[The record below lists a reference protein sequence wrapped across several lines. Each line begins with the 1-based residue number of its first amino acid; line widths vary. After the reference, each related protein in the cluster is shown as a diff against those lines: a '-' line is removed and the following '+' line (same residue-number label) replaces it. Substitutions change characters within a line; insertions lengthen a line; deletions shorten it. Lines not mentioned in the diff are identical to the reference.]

1 MAGRTTLTN
10 SSLNSSID
18 ALLKASSP
26 PPHLCAM
33 PLIQTPPFWKVCTSL
48 EVASFFGY
56 ISAVRTTNSPLYS
69 SSKMHHL
76 PSVPC
81 VMYTP
86 PILACSVSL
95 NLKAATFPYCTMCD
109 TKSSQDS
116 SMMHPWKLQRFL
128 PTFVPC
134 VQQTPPFCT

>member
-1 MAGRTTLTN
+1 MSLTN

-18 ALLKASSP
+18 APLKALSP

-33 PLIQTPPFWKVCTSL
+33 PPSYLNSSFLEKFVYPLKLHLFLVTLARRAYNKLPPLQLLKD
-48 EVASFFGY
+48 ASFTLR
-56 ISAVRTTNSPLYS
+56 A
-69 SSKMHHL
+69 
-76 PSVPC
+76 C

-95 NLKAATFPYCTMCD
+95 KAATIPYCSMCD

-116 SMMHPWKLQRFL
+116 SMMHPWKLQRLL

-134 VQQTPPFCT
+134 VQQTPPFWT